1 MGQYQR
7 NGRTTE
13 WCKNCRTVIGF
24 KMNDTAQNAD
34 IFKLCGKCK
43 IKQEKH
49 MQSDEYIA
57 NHTGRKTQ

>member
-1 MGQYQR
+1 
-7 NGRTTE
+7 
-13 WCKNCRTVIGF
+13 
-24 KMNDTAQNAD
+24 MNDTAQNAD